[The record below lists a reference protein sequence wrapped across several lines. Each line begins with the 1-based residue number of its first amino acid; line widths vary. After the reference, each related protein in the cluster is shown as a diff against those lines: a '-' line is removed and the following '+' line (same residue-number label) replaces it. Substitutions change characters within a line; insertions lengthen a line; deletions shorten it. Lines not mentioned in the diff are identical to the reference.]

1 MTIEEILQALED
13 AGTEKTKRMYK
24 NNGAIEPV
32 FGVTI
37 KDLKPIAKKIGIDH
51 KLAQELYQT
60 GNYDAMYLAGMI
72 AGSKVMTESD
82 FEHWIEKA
90 YFYMLSDYTVAIILA
105 ESDIAISLATK
116 WINSGEELRA
126 SAGWSTYA
134 WLLGTNPDDYFDY
147 EVLLGLLNKVQDCIH
162 SSLNRERYAMN
173 SFLMAVGISYNPL
186 QEAATEV
193 ARQIGRVH
201 VNMGD
206 TSCKVPVASEYI
218 EKTIKQG
225 RIGFKRKHTRC

>member
-1 MTIEEILQALED
+1 MTIEEILQAIEQVVQREQKESIKD
-13 AGTEKTKRMYK
+13 
-24 NNGAIEPV
+24 NGAIGPV

-37 KDLKPIAKKIGIDH
+37 KDLKPIAKKIGIYY
-51 KLAQELYQT
+51 KLAQALDQT

-72 AGSKVMTESD
+72 ADSKVMTESD

-90 YFYMLSDYTVAIILA
+90 YFYMISDYTVAILLA
-105 ESDIAISLATK
+105 QSDIAIPLATK

-134 WLLGTNPDDYFDY
+134 WLLGIKPDDYFDY
-147 EVLLGLLNKVQDCIH
+147 EALLGLLNKVQDRIH
-162 SSLNRERYAMN
+162 RSLNRERYAIN

-186 QEAATEV
+186 HEAAIKV
-193 ARQIGRVH
+193 AKQIGRVH

-206 TSCKVPVASEYI
+206 TSCKVPVASDYI